1 MEEEGEA
8 KHISQNE
15 INQSNDE
22 IEKEELS
29 LIKFLDSLDNY
40 LIFMNNLSSALRQS
54 WLDLSSARH
63 SMGALRISS
72 AMFDHKNHDAATS
85 VQVDQA
91 DGSSVEPPHF
101 KLCKWVSSNH
111 ESNGSRESET
121 KENEFLRSK
130 SGSAQLRHRSMP
142 QNSDSGDI
150 RPENRRSSTVV
161 DDQVQKER
169 LKSLSMFGTLVSP
182 KLRSAQLSFETA
194 LAILVE
200 AANMRASLLS
210 AYDEVSKGM
219 NDAK

>member
-1 MEEEGEA
+1 MEEEGEV

-91 DGSSVEPPHF
+91 DGLSVEPPHF

-121 KENEFLRSK
+121 EENELLHSK

-142 QNSDSGDI
+142 QKSDSGDIDSGDI

-182 KLRSAQLSFETA
+182 KLRSAQLSFETGYSA
-194 LAILVE
+194 LCFPPTSI
-200 AANMRASLLS
+200 
-210 AYDEVSKGM
+210 
-219 NDAK
+219 